1 MYENKSGVWY
11 VGALIGRA
19 IRLYKLIFV
28 IYAAVMKTPEV
39 GTFTELCVYRFEKNP
54 EFEATCLNYQQSLE
68 MCELSMQLLSPY
80 ATILPP
86 FSVLFV
92 WYIPKMGIF
101 GLESAPEEPAAA
113 APADEP
119 LSTSK
124 P

>member
-1 MYENKSGVWY
+1 
-11 VGALIGRA
+11 
-19 IRLYKLIFV
+19 
-28 IYAAVMKTPEV
+28 
-39 GTFTELCVYRFEKNP
+39 
-54 EFEATCLNYQQSLE
+54 
-68 MCELSMQLLSPY
+68 MQLLSPY

-113 APADEP
+113 AAAPADEP